1 MPLAAVVGT
10 VTAALEEDHEALY
23 ASALAHRDAN
33 TVAVTSLGEAAEAAR
48 TGWATIPWS
57 TLGPEGEATLAQS
70 AVTVRCLTLP
80 DGSVP
85 DTEDDPH
92 VLAVVGRAY

>member
-1 MPLAAVVGT
+1 MPPRWPTGT
-10 VTAALEEDHEALY
+10 PTPPPSPPIE
-23 ASALAHRDAN
+23 
-33 TVAVTSLGEAAEAAR
+33 EAAEAAQ

-57 TLGPEGEATLAQS
+57 TLGPEGEARLAES
-70 AVTVRCLTLP
+70 AVTVRCLTMP

-85 DTEDDPH
+85 ASESDDG